1 MPGGLMVKAESKTLD
16 ILRSGRK
23 WQRMEFL
30 ESLEERLTTKTCDF
44 VMSSKTG
51 QRARLYPPPHRVAGD
66 QFKKWTQLQNGVKCS
81 DWTGLW
87 NYPSSQFW
95 IFSSRVPR
103 HETNNHNRSLA
114 TVGLDVPRG
123 KVHMRMLCD
132 LNTALC
138 ICLRPWDGIFLEH
151 FARGLLVLPWA
162 MEILRVLVSRQFVSV
177 WRTGLIPMEV
187 LESSDSYKVEG
198 DYHALKWAWSLSK
211 VWKCDDASHSRSTA
225 DSDVESDHE
234 CQPTPRLPRD
244 LALWRLTQRCLRR
257 AMESSATSKTCDSG
271 QDKIALLRDELA
283 QQINCATGS
292 LSGCEARIED
302 VGKSIDIENSL
313 RAAHEHVR
321 EGRRFVAK
329 AIEIANEALL
339 LGRAVYDDDWVK
351 EMEELLERLRKNN
364 CD

>member
-1 MPGGLMVKAESKTLD
+1 
-16 ILRSGRK
+16 
-23 WQRMEFL
+23 
-30 ESLEERLTTKTCDF
+30 
-44 VMSSKTG
+44 
-51 QRARLYPPPHRVAGD
+51 
-66 QFKKWTQLQNGVKCS
+66 
-81 DWTGLW
+81 
-87 NYPSSQFW
+87 
-95 IFSSRVPR
+95 
-103 HETNNHNRSLA
+103 
-114 TVGLDVPRG
+114 
-123 KVHMRMLCD
+123 
-132 LNTALC
+132 
-138 ICLRPWDGIFLEH
+138 
-151 FARGLLVLPWA
+151 
-162 MEILRVLVSRQFVSV
+162 
-177 WRTGLIPMEV
+177 MEV

-211 VWKCDDASHSRSTA
+211 VWKCDDASHSRRTA

-234 CQPTPRLPRD
+234 CQPTPKLPRD
-244 LALWRLTQRCLRR
+244 LALWLPVAATSKSASYGLDRETAFAAAFGFQPDLGGGIDEWRLRQRCLRR

-271 QDKIALLRDELA
+271 QDKMALLRDELA

-292 LSGCEARIED
+292 LSGCETRIED

-339 LGRAVYDDDWVK
+339 LGRAAYDDDWVK